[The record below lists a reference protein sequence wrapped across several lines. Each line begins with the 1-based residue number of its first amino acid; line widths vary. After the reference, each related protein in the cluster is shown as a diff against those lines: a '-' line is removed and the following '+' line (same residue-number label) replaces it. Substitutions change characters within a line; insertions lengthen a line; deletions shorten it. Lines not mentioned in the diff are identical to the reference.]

1 MIYNNQ
7 GGKIGFSSSK
17 INQTKKKLFT
27 PIKISIPLLSE
38 VKNYREKSLPNSPR
52 NEPNLSLENK
62 NSKIENSKK
71 NFIPRKENSNS
82 ESNSPTKKTKKKDK
96 KNAFLRRSK
105 SKHLNHSLL
114 LLNDIYDSLIES
126 IKKNNEMKKYIT
138 NKTMNFTNSNYSI
151 SINKNTKDYKKYK
164 KSKSNLNENQK
175 KKKFRY
181 ILTKHWKNIKN
192 FIFQFIRRRSKK
204 FNKYNRN
211 T

>member
-71 NFIPRKENSNS
+71 NVIPRKENSNS
-82 ESNSPTKKTKKKDK
+82 ESNSPTKKMKKKDK

-164 KSKSNLNENQK
+164 KSKSNLNENPK
-175 KKKFRY
+175 KKIQIY
-181 ILTKHWKNIKN
+181 P
-192 FIFQFIRRRSKK
+192 
-204 FNKYNRN
+204 Y
-211 T
+211 